1 LGIAAKRTRQLAQYT
16 PPAPRGRSHRPPHR
30 SQYFSSTWIS
40 GPSVLPMK
48 FMIASLHENE
58 EHSNQEKALAPVYR
72 PRARSSYDDLCCYLI
87 NNEAVIAA

>member
-1 LGIAAKRTRQLAQYT
+1 
-16 PPAPRGRSHRPPHR
+16 
-30 SQYFSSTWIS
+30 
-40 GPSVLPMK
+40 MK